1 MTNAE
6 IVRRYLAAQIDHD
19 YDIQGAMR
27 HPDWTA
33 VWPQSGETVHG
44 DANMRAILEH
54 YPGGAPRLAPEGKL
68 VGSEDRWA
76 VSPLGGAYRVAG
88 EGENWWGDWQI
99 TYPDGTTWRV
109 IILIELRDGKIYR
122 ETSFWAEPFAAAE
135 WRAQWVERSGEGG
148 GGGRALPRA

>member
-6 IVRRYLAAQIDHD
+6 TVRRYLAAQVDHD
-19 YDIQGAMR
+19 YDTQGGLR
-27 HPDWTA
+27 HPDYTA
-33 VWPQSGETVHG
+33 VWPQSGEVVRG

-54 YPGGAPRLAPEGKL
+54 YPGGPPKLAPQGTL

-88 EGENWWGDWQI
+88 EGENWWGEWEI
-99 TYPDGTTWRV
+99 TYPDGRAWSV
-109 IILIELRDGKIYR
+109 INLIELRDGRIYR

-135 WRAQWVERSGEGG
+135 WRAQWVERSGDRGG
-148 GGGRALPRA
+148 SGRALPRP